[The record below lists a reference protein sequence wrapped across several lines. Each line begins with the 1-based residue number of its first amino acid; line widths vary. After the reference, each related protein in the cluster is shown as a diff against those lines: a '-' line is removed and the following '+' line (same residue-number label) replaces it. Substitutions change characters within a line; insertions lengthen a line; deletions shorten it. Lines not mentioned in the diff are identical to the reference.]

1 MKKFLICSILLFAI
15 CSCGDKNVSNEQ
27 DALMEASRQELAT
40 ALAERDQLLGLVR
53 KMAVTM
59 DEIKRLEKSVSLA
72 NAPHSEQASMHS
84 RILNDMAAVQ
94 KILIQRRHELS
105 ELESKLKQSGLFSH
119 ELQEVID
126 ILRRQINSQTSE
138 IQLLHSELQIA
149 MNRIDSLNTTVDSLS
164 ITLGTVNSQRDSLKL
179 NAVRIENELN
189 RCYYVVA
196 DKATLKSHN
205 ILVTGF
211 LRKPKLMKTD
221 FDQSLFRQADKRILD
236 TINTN
241 SGKAELLTSHP
252 DGSYAIVDSA
262 GQKQIQITDAAKFWS
277 LTNYLV
283 VQIN

>member
-1 MKKFLICSILLFAI
+1 MHTPYLTANE
-15 CSCGDKNVSNEQ
+15 KNVSNEQ

-149 MNRIDSLNTTVDSLS
+149 MNRIDSLS
-164 ITLGTVNSQRDSLKL
+164 ITIGTVNSQRDSLKL

-196 DKATLKSHN
+196 DKETLKSHN